1 MRRYENGGKPGF
13 QCSVCSQ
20 TNHCA
25 ELCSQNKAVTKVA
38 KSHTSVAATPLPPVL
53 LQTNIISSANG
64 VKLGAMWDLCSTDDY
79 ITFSKAEELGLQ
91 GKDVVLT
98 VEGIGSIEET
108 THTKIFDV
116 PVFTR
121 KGKKRIYQ
129 CYGMETIA
137 SAADPP
143 EESSYREMC
152 SRFHVDIK
160 EVERPRQIENID
172 KIGRYKNK
180 YCH

>member
-1 MRRYENGGKPGF
+1 MRMGAGLGFNVRFVAKPN
-13 QCSVCSQ
+13 
-20 TNHCA
+20 TA

-98 VEGIGSIEET
+98 VEGNGNQSI
-108 THTKIFDV
+108 
-116 PVFTR
+116 
-121 KGKKRIYQ
+121 
-129 CYGMETIA
+129 C
-137 SAADPP
+137 
-143 EESSYREMC
+143 C
-152 SRFHVDIK
+152 
-160 EVERPRQIENID
+160 
-172 KIGRYKNK
+172 
-180 YCH
+180 